1 MVTTYDAGGGR
12 LADEAGVDMILV
24 GDTAAEMVEGHNS
37 TVPATMAGQIMR
49 TRAVSGQVSRALVV
63 GDLPFGAY
71 ESSDE
76 EAVRNAIRLVKEG
89 GADVVKLEGAR
100 PELVGAIRAA
110 GIAVMGHLGL
120 TPQSQTALGGRKVQG
135 RTAES
140 ALRLLDQ
147 SRELEAAGCFALV
160 FEAVPAAVAERVTQE
175 VRVPTLGIGSGG
187 GCDGQVL
194 VLHDLLGLYEGRAP
208 RFVKR
213 YAEVGTE
220 IRSALERFA
229 AEVRSGAFPE
239 ATHTYGIPDDELER
253 FRADL
258 ASRPG

>member
-1 MVTTYDAGGGR
+1 MNKRWKVTLPLLRELKRRRVPIVMVTTYDADGGR
-12 LADEAGVDMILV
+12 LADEAGVDIILV

-49 TRAVSGQVSRALVV
+49 TGAVSGQVSRALVV

-76 EAVRNAIRLVKEG
+76 DAVRNAIRFVKEG

-160 FEAVPAAVAERVTQE
+160 FEAVPAAIAEAIARKLSI
-175 VRVPTLGIGSGG
+175 PTIGIGAGR

-194 VLHDLLGLYEGRAP
+194 VYHDLLGLLEWSP
-208 RFVKR
+208 RFAKP
-213 YAEVGTE
+213 YADLKSE
-220 IRSALERFA
+220 IAEALERYA
-229 AEVRSGAFPE
+229 DDVRGGA
-239 ATHTYGIPDDELER
+239 G
-253 FRADL
+253 
-258 ASRPG
+258 